1 MLCSSAHGILEH
13 QLTFTRL
20 PLVYFAR
27 FAINPRLE
35 NFLSTKDFKPLC
47 PLLSLIGSSVERQA
61 KVLVLHA
68 CCYCLKNSGRWIQT
82 LTFWLLTLQSVP
94 KRCIYLNCVKLKLWN
109 MAHTYV
115 ELFSKAII
123 IVKLNLIKNIYD
135 VYLLLVFLQVFIIN
149 TPNFED
155 FLIESGKYL
164 ISFGKIFSSFVS
176 KALSYSKTKYL

>member
-94 KRCIYLNCVKLKLWN
+94 KRCIYLNCLKLKLWN
-109 MAHTYV
+109 MAHSTYRKYWKV
-115 ELFSKAII
+115 SRAYFNFLKLFCGFTFK
-123 IVKLNLIKNIYD
+123 
-135 VYLLLVFLQVFIIN
+135 LVF
-149 TPNFED
+149 
-155 FLIESGKYL
+155 YL
-164 ISFGKIFSSFVS
+164 EVI
-176 KALSYSKTKYL
+176 L